1 MLTDTGLYYKLHGVH
16 RPVAMKKSVIKRRKR
31 VVPAP
36 QGTQASGFDVN
47 NHPTGSPESDGG
59 LSSDPGHD
67 QRGTVNADGSINLGF
82 RPRYEPRLLPAP
94 VTAPQLESQ
103 QQLPSIGSAG
113 HGSNQSNHHQDNSS
127 MNNDNRLPPMTS
139 YPSPT
144 PRPPSLSPNSFLS
157 PNRKR
162 SFTVADN
169 EPAPPN
175 SDSNSKRLSSIKSI
189 LNPSQQSSENSE
201 SLEPSLRL
209 GRSPEMR
216 YGQPPSP
223 SSFGQGTGGTWE
235 STTRPSIARDP
246 GSDSERAKM
255 EKRAALQ
262 REAERMRE
270 ALMAK
275 ERELAELNE

>member
-1 MLTDTGLYYKLHGVH
+1 
-16 RPVAMKKSVIKRRKR
+16 MKKSIIKRRKR

-36 QGTQASGFDVN
+36 QGTQASGLDVN
-47 NHPTGSPESDGG
+47 SHPAVSPESDDA
-59 LSSDPGHD
+59 SSSNPSHD

-94 VTAPQLESQ
+94 VIAQQLEGQ
-103 QQLPSIGSAG
+103 QQLPSIGPG
-113 HGSNQSNHHQDNSS
+113 RHGSDQSSHRQDNSS
-127 MNNDNRLPPMTS
+127 LNHDNRLPPMTS

-157 PNRKR
+157 PSRKR
-162 SFTVADN
+162 SFTAADS
-169 EPAPPN
+169 ESAPSN

-189 LNPSQQSSENSE
+189 LNPSQQPGDNSE
-201 SLEPSLRL
+201 SLDPSLRL

-216 YGQPPSP
+216 YGRPPSP

-235 STTRPSIARDP
+235 STSRPSSARDP
-246 GSDSERAKM
+246 GSDSERAKV
-255 EKRAALQ
+255 EKRATLQ

-270 ALMAK
+270 ALKAK
-275 ERELAELNE
+275 ERELAELYE

>member
-1 MLTDTGLYYKLHGVH
+1 MLTVIGLYYKLHGVH

-36 QGTQASGFDVN
+36 QGTQASEFDIN
-47 NHPTGSPESDGG
+47 NHSTGSPESDGG
-59 LSSDPGHD
+59 SSSNPAHD
-67 QRGTVNADGSINLGF
+67 QRGSVNADGSINLGF

-94 VTAPQLESQ
+94 VATPQLEGH

-113 HGSNQSNHHQDNSS
+113 KGPNQSNHHQDNSS
-127 MNNDNRLPPMTS
+127 MNNDNILPPMTS

-169 EPAPPN
+169 EPAPSN

-201 SLEPSLRL
+201 SLDPSLRF
-209 GRSPEMR
+209 GRSPEMQ

-223 SSFGQGTGGTWE
+223 SSFGQNTGGTWD
-235 STTRPSIARDP
+235 SPNMPRISRDL
-246 GSDSERAKM
+246 GSDSERTKI

-270 ALMAK
+270 LLRAK

>member
-36 QGTQASGFDVN
+36 QGTQASGFDVD
-47 NHPTGSPESDGG
+47 NHTTGSPESDDA
-59 LSSDPGHD
+59 SSSNPSHD
-67 QRGTVNADGSINLGF
+67 QRGTVNTDGSINLGF

-94 VTAPQLESQ
+94 VAAQQLESQ
-103 QQLPSIGSAG
+103 QLPSISPTG
-113 HGSNQSNHHQDNSS
+113 HGSDQSNHHQDNSS
-127 MNNDNRLPPMTS
+127 LNNDNRLPPMTS
-139 YPSPT
+139 YPSPS
-144 PRPPSLSPNSFLS
+144 PRPPSLSPISFLS

-162 SFTVADN
+162 SFTAADS
-169 EPAPPN
+169 EAAPSN

-189 LNPSQQSSENSE
+189 LNPSQQSDENSE
-201 SLEPSLRL
+201 SLDPSLRL

-223 SSFGQGTGGTWE
+223 SSFGQGTARTWE
-235 STTRPSIARDP
+235 STDRPSIARDL
-246 GSDSERAKM
+246 GSDGERAKM
-255 EKRAALQ
+255 EKRVALQ

-270 ALMAK
+270 ALKAK

>member
-36 QGTQASGFDVN
+36 QGTQASGLDVN
-47 NHPTGSPESDGG
+47 SHPAGSPESDDA
-59 LSSDPGHD
+59 SSSNPSHD
-67 QRGTVNADGSINLGF
+67 QRGTVNTDGSINLGF

-94 VTAPQLESQ
+94 VTAQQLEGQ
-103 QQLPSIGSAG
+103 QQLPSIGPAG
-113 HGSNQSNHHQDNSS
+113 HGSDQSNHQENSLL
-127 MNNDNRLPPMTS
+127 NHDNRLPPMTS

-157 PNRKR
+157 SNRKR
-162 SFTVADN
+162 SFTAADS
-169 EPAPPN
+169 EATHSN

-201 SLEPSLRL
+201 SLDPSLRL

-216 YGQPPSP
+216 YGRPLSP
-223 SSFGQGTGGTWE
+223 SNFGQGVAGTSE
-235 STTRPSIARDP
+235 STSRPGSARDP

-255 EKRAALQ
+255 EKRVALQ
-262 REAERMRE
+262 RETERIRE
-270 ALMAK
+270 ALRAK